1 MKNWMGLGLA
11 LILALTGLQACSD
24 DSGSGGGGTDTAT
37 SDTTAGGDSTAGGD
51 AIDAAADV
59 SVVAAKDECQNTADK
74 TWLTTDQGG
83 KKGRDLAS
91 SAASKCGLGCLSKP
105 DPNACTVDCM
115 LGPEKVA
122 LSKPCAGCYGGI
134 VVCTIKNCVSKCVA
148 DPSATTCTDCQKEKG
163 CTDAFYTC
171 TGKLD

>member
-11 LILALTGLQACSD
+11 LCLALAGLQACSD
-24 DSGSGGGGTDTAT
+24 DSGSTGGGTDTAT
-37 SDTTAGGDSTAGGD
+37 GGD
-51 AIDAAADV
+51 AVDAASDV

-91 SAASKCGLGCLSKP
+91 AAASKCGLGCLSKP
-105 DPNACTVDCM
+105 DPNACTIDCM
-115 LGPEKVA
+115 LGAEKVA
-122 LSKPCAGCYGGI
+122 LSKPCAGCYGSI

-148 DPSATTCTDCQKEKG
+148 DPSATICTDCQKEKG
-163 CTDAFYTC
+163 CSDAFYSC